1 MAGFKNRDL
10 EAFFTQTNEEPFR
23 ELPRFEADVL
33 NLTSLVSYELRNALR
48 ITLNLSFL
56 DYATRRSVLGRDA
69 ASGAPVAVTGQRS
82 QQAIPVVGYVEYR
95 WADGHNGDGTRWHRA
110 LVAFCADRG

>member
-1 MAGFKNRDL
+1 MNRFEPAKSNELGDAASIVTVRLDSHRGEGSPDVAGFKNRDL

-56 DYATRRSVLGRDA
+56 DYDTALINDA
-69 ASGAPVAVTGQRS
+69 DTG
-82 QQAIPVVGYVEYR
+82 
-95 WADGHNGDGTRWHRA
+95 
-110 LVAFCADRG
+110 